1 MCEKIRWPWSL
12 PRQPWC
18 WPHWLAWHPLA
29 PNSFGR
35 KVIWTWEGRN
45 PQWCQS
51 KSRLKVHKITL
62 YPGPFLWAQDAW
74 GVWELTWGMQLFA
87 LPQGHSLCL
96 GLSTEVKLLLLQCQL
111 VACVLFQRP
120 EGDIFSHEQTIFHQ
134 HVSRIETSS
143 KYSRISQSLPTL
155 SGLSPTRTVT
165 ADWRAEFQDNQLN
178 FYRCGRKSLII

>member
-1 MCEKIRWPWSL
+1 MVCDYIYSLRMFEKIRGIRWSL

-29 PNSFGR
+29 PNSFGG

-62 YPGPFLWAQDAW
+62 YLGPFLWAQDAW

-87 LPQGHSLCL
+87 LPQGHSLCYCNVNWLPVYSSNAPKEISFLMNRPSSTSTFPGLKRLQSIPGLFNLCQHFQVCHRL
-96 GLSTEVKLLLLQCQL
+96 GLS
-111 VACVLFQRP
+111 
-120 EGDIFSHEQTIFHQ
+120 
-134 HVSRIETSS
+134 
-143 KYSRISQSLPTL
+143 LPTGGRN
-155 SGLSPTRTVT
+155 SKTTSWIFTG
-165 ADWRAEFQDNQLN
+165 ADA
-178 FYRCGRKSLII
+178 KA